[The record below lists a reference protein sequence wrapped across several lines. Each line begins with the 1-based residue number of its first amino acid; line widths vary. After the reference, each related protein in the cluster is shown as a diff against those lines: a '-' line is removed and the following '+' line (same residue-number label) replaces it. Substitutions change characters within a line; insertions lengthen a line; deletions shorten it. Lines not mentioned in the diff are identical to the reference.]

1 MVATMK
7 KYLFLAYHKDYK
19 LFLDDLRDLGM
30 IHVVE
35 QDRSEVEEDKLY
47 EFITEK
53 KQLEEAKKILN
64 RVRDKKSDSPFNEAD
79 ADSGKKTPAEIEK
92 IENEKSLLKQQLMV
106 ASKERDTLKPWG
118 NFSPDQIKLLE
129 NAGYK
134 INFFISPNNQYDE
147 EWEELYDIYVV
158 NRESSR
164 TYFITLSKDENMA
177 ELLNLEKEKLPDV
190 SLDDLN
196 RLIESV
202 NDKITVQED
211 KLKELSDNI
220 PSVDAAINSLDSN
233 IQYYKVEK
241 SASNVVDEKIML
253 LQGWAPVDND
263 PEISK
268 YLESKSVYFEK
279 SDPAPEDDVPI
290 KFKNNRFNK
299 LFEPIAEL
307 YELPSYN
314 EIDLT
319 PYFAPFYMIFFGL
332 ALGDIGYG
340 AFLLVLATVVK
351 LVKKETIAKSLR
363 GTLTLVQFLGASTM
377 VCGLLQGGFFGISIY
392 EINNPFFKNLQELLY
407 FDNSQM
413 FILSLVLGVIQIM
426 FGKFIMIFNRIKQF
440 GIAHALSSIGW
451 FVFLLSF
458 ILAFLLPS
466 MMPMMGTVHKT
477 VMILSGILIVF
488 FNSPG
493 KNPLVNI
500 GTSLWDAYNMATGLL
515 GDVLSY
521 VRLFALGLSG
531 GILASVFS
539 SLATGMSPDNAIVGP
554 IVTVLIFVA
563 GHAINIFMNALGAFV
578 HPLRLTFVEFY
589 NNSDFTGG
597 GKKYNPFRKI
607 EE

>member
-7 KYLFLAYHKDYK
+7 KYLFLAYHKDYNQ
-19 LFLDDLRDLGM
+19 FLDDLCNLGM

-47 EFITEK
+47 EYITEK
-53 KQLEEAKKILN
+53 KQLEEAKKTLN
-64 RVRDKKSDSPFNEAD
+64 RVRDKKTEKPFNEAD
-79 ADSGKKTPAEIEK
+79 ANLGKKIPSEIEK

-106 ASKERDTLKPWG
+106 SAKERDTLKPWG

-134 INFFISPNNQYDE
+134 ISFFISPNNLYNQ
-147 EWEELYDIYVV
+147 EWEELYDVYVV
-158 NRESSR
+158 NKESSR
-164 TYFITLSKDENMA
+164 TYFITLSKEENMA
-177 ELLNLEKEKLPDV
+177 ELLNLEKEKLPNV
-190 SLDDLN
+190 SLDDLD
-196 RLIESV
+196 RLIESI
-202 NDKITVQED
+202 NKKIIAQEE
-211 KLKELSDNI
+211 KLKKLSDDI
-220 PSVDAAINSLDSN
+220 PSLDAAIKSLESE
-233 IQYYKVEK
+233 IQYYKVDK
-241 SASNVVDEKIML
+241 SGTQVVDDKIML
-253 LQGWAPVDND
+253 LQGWAPEDSD
-263 PEISK
+263 SEISN

-279 SDPAPEDDVPI
+279 SDPVPEDDVPI
-290 KFKNNRFNK
+290 KFKNNKFFK

-340 AFLLVLATVVK
+340 AFLLILATVVK
-351 LVKKETIAKSLR
+351 LVKKDTIAKSLR
-363 GTLTLVQFLGASTM
+363 GVMTLVQFLGASTM
-377 VCGLLQGGFFGISIY
+377 ACGLLQGGFFGINIY
-392 EINNPFFKNLQELLY
+392 EINNPVIQNLQELLY

-413 FILSLVLGVIQIM
+413 FMLSLVLGVIQIM

-440 GIAHALSSIGW
+440 GFIHGLSSIGW

-458 ILAFLLPS
+458 IISFLLPS
-466 MMPMMGTVHKT
+466 LMPMMGIVHKI
-477 VMILSGILIVF
+477 VMILSGTLIVF

-493 KNPLVNI
+493 KNPFVNI
-500 GTSLWDAYNMATGLL
+500 GTSLWDTYNMATGLL

-589 NNSDFTGG
+589 KNSDFSGG
-597 GKKYNPFRKI
+597 GEKYNPFRNK
-607 EE
+607 

>member
-1 MVATMK
+1 MK
-7 KYLFLAYHKDYK
+7 KYLFLAYHKDYNQ
-19 LFLDDLRDLGM
+19 FLDDLCNLGM

-47 EFITEK
+47 EYITEK
-53 KQLEEAKKILN
+53 KQLEEAKKTLN
-64 RVRDKKSDSPFNEAD
+64 RVRDKKTEKPFNEVD
-79 ADSGKKTPAEIEK
+79 ANLGKKIPSEIEK

-106 ASKERDTLKPWG
+106 SAKERDTLKPWG

-134 INFFISPNNQYDE
+134 ISFFISPNNLYNQ

-158 NRESSR
+158 NKESSR
-164 TYFITLSKDENMA
+164 TYFITLSKEENMA
-177 ELLNLEKEKLPDV
+177 ELLNLEKEKLPNV
-190 SLDDLN
+190 SLDDLD
-196 RLIESV
+196 RLIESI
-202 NDKITVQED
+202 NKKIIAQEE
-211 KLKELSDNI
+211 KLKKLSDDI
-220 PSVDAAINSLDSN
+220 PSLDAAIKSLESE
-233 IQYYKVEK
+233 IQYYKVDK
-241 SASNVVDEKIML
+241 SGTQVVDDKIML
-253 LQGWAPVDND
+253 LQGWAPEDSD
-263 PEISK
+263 SEISN

-279 SDPAPEDDVPI
+279 SDPVPEDDVPI
-290 KFKNNRFNK
+290 KFKNNKFSK

-340 AFLLVLATVVK
+340 AFLLILATVVK
-351 LVKKETIAKSLR
+351 LIKKDTIAKSLM
-363 GTLTLVQFLGASTM
+363 GVMTLVQFLGASTM

-392 EINNPFFKNLQELLY
+392 EINNPVIHNLQELVY

-413 FILSLVLGVIQIM
+413 FMLSLVLGVIQIM

-440 GIAHALSSIGW
+440 GFAHGLSSIGW
-451 FVFLLSF
+451 FVFLLSY
-458 ILAFLLPS
+458 IISFLLPS
-466 MMPMMGTVHKT
+466 LMPMMGIVHKI

-493 KNPLVNI
+493 KNPFVNI

-539 SLATGMSPDNAIVGP
+539 SLATGMSPDNSIVGP

-597 GKKYNPFRKI
+597 GKKYNPFRNI
-607 EE
+607 ENRK